1 MVVSQFRKCKY
12 SFQEMQP
19 YLKGGV
25 TQVLDL
31 STETGTSSLYEENS
45 RYLNTPSLV
54 RFHPEPRELKFTPTT
69 GILPTLRRRKF
80 RTVTVKLPQARRNQT
95 LAVDALSLCCELFT
109 SPCPV
114 FLSNPKG
121 SLSKSTAT
129 ATATAAEVHDSPASP
144 QPDECS
150 PSSPPP
156 DATGM
161 PQESPAS
168 PDHPEMRTVKILDE
182 KLPDRFRV
190 EYKEG
195 MMKMFLD
202 PEPAKTVSV
211 SQSFVWVIYL
221 SIDWL
226 IDSDFDLIDFDC
238 DRLIDWLILTSI
250 YQLIDL
256 SIDWLIDWLTS
267 YSTWVCCSWIYSVVE
282 RLLHVFLLFV
292 SRVMEDR
299 HTGL

>member
-1 MVVSQFRKCKY
+1 MQVF
-12 SFQEMQP
+12 FQEMQP

-31 STETGTSSLYEENS
+31 SSETGTSSLYEENS

-69 GILPTLRRRKF
+69 GILPTVRRRKF
-80 RTVTVKLPQARRNQT
+80 RTVTVKLPQARRNLA

-109 SPCPV
+109 SPCPAL
-114 FLSNPKG
+114 LSNPKG
-121 SLSKSTAT
+121 SLSKSTVT
-129 ATATAAEVHDSPASP
+129 AMATAAEVNDSPASP

-211 SQSFVWVIYL
+211 SQSFN
-221 SIDWL
+221 WL

-238 DRLIDWLILTSI
+238 DRWIDWLIDSDFDQSI
-250 YQLIDL
+250 NW
-256 SIDWLIDWLTS
+256 SIVGLIDWLTS
-267 YSTWVCCSWIYSVVE
+267 YSTGVCSSGIYSVVE

-292 SRVMEDR
+292 FRVMEDR